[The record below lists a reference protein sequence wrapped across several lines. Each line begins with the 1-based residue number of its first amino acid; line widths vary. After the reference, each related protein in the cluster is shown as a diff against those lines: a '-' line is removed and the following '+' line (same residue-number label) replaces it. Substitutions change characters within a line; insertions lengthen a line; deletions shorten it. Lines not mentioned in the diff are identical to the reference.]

1 VSENLSDLQ
10 LRVFVSPTHPIGND
24 GLTFSPTTSTLIYG
38 EREAILVDAQFIE
51 NDIDDLGD
59 VIEELGRPLT
69 TIFITHGHADHYF
82 GIDVLAQRFPGVR
95 VVATA
100 KVVADIVDRGSQ
112 DLGTFSAWFG
122 DNLVVPTSIPEPL
135 EDDGLVLE
143 GHRLQ
148 VIDVDQAD
156 ISPSSALY
164 VPQLGAVIAGDLV
177 YNQIHQMLALTGPA
191 EWERW
196 AASVDDIAA
205 LRPRTV
211 VAGHKKPEASD
222 DDGETIL
229 ANTKKYILDFARI
242 VEAAPSPEEIIKAM
256 QELYPDHGN
265 FTTLLVSAGAAKTA
279 ATLSDLADPSSMVA
293 DQ

>member
-1 VSENLSDLQ
+1 MTAHPSQLR

-38 EREAILVDAQFIE
+38 EHEAILVDAQFIK
-51 NDIDDLGD
+51 NDIGELGN
-59 VIEELGRPLT
+59 VIEELGKTLT
-69 TIFITHGHADHYF
+69 TIFITHGHADHYY
-82 GIDVLAQRFPGVR
+82 GIDILAERFPGVR

-100 KVVADIVDRGSQ
+100 KVVDDIVERGSQ
-112 DLGTFSAWFG
+112 DLATFSTWFG

-135 EDDGLVLE
+135 NDDGLVIE
-143 GHRLQ
+143 GHRLR

-164 VPQLGAVIAGDLV
+164 IPQLDAVIAGDLV
-177 YNQIHQMLALTGPA
+177 YNEIHQMLALTGPA
-191 EWERW
+191 EWKRW
-196 AASVDDIAA
+196 AASVEAIEA

-222 DDGETIL
+222 DDGEALL
-229 ANTKKYILDFARI
+229 ATTKGYILDFARI
-242 VEAAPSPEEIIKAM
+242 AEAAASPEEIIKAM
-256 QELYPDHGN
+256 QDRYPDHGN
-265 FTTLLVSAGAAKTA
+265 FTTLLVSAQAAKA
-279 ATLSDLADPSSMVA
+279 GATLSDFADPASVVA

>member
-1 VSENLSDLQ
+1 MTANASELQ
-10 LRVFVSPTHPIGND
+10 LQVFVSPTHPIGSD

-38 EREAILVDAQFIE
+38 EREAILVDAQFIK
-51 NDIDDLGD
+51 NDIDELGN
-59 VIEELGRPLT
+59 VIEELGKTLT

-82 GIDVLAQRFPGVR
+82 GIDVLAERFPGVR

-100 KVVADIVDRGSQ
+100 KVVADIVDRGRQ
-112 DLGTFSAWFG
+112 DVGTFSAWFG

-164 VPQLGAVIAGDLV
+164 IPQLGAVIAGDLV
-177 YNQIHQMLALTGPA
+177 YNEIHQMLALTGPA
-191 EWERW
+191 EWTRW

-211 VAGHKKPEASD
+211 VAGHKKPDASD
-222 DDGETIL
+222 DDGEAIL
-229 ANTKKYILDFARI
+229 ARTKEYILDFARI
-242 VEAAPSPEEIIKAM
+242 AEAAASSEEIIKAM
-256 QELYPDHGN
+256 QERYPDHGN
-265 FTTLLVSAGAAKTA
+265 LTTLLVSAQAAKTG
-279 ATLSDLADPSSMVA
+279 ATLSDFADPASVVA

>member
-1 VSENLSDLQ
+1 MSASPADLQ
-10 LRVFVSPTHPIGND
+10 LQVFVSPTHPIGND

-38 EREAILVDAQFIE
+38 EREAILVDAQFIK
-51 NDIDDLGD
+51 NDIVELGNL
-59 VIEELGRPLT
+59 IEELGRTLT
-69 TIFITHGHADHYF
+69 TIFITHGHADHYY
-82 GIDVLAQRFPGVR
+82 GIDLLAERFPGVR

-100 KVVADIVDRGSQ
+100 KVVADIVERGQQ
-112 DLGTFSAWFG
+112 DLATFSAWFG
-122 DNLVVPTSIPEPL
+122 DNLVVPTSVPEPL

-177 YNQIHQMLALTGPA
+177 YNEIHQMLALTGPA
-191 EWERW
+191 EWTRW

-205 LRPRTV
+205 LQPRTV

-229 ANTKKYILDFARI
+229 ASTKKYILDFARI
-242 VEAAPSPEEIIKAM
+242 AEAAPSPEGIINAM

-279 ATLSDLADPSSMVA
+279 ATLSDLADPASVVA

>member
-1 VSENLSDLQ
+1 MTARPSELQ
-10 LRVFVSPTHPIGND
+10 LHVFVSPVHPIGND

-38 EREAILVDAQFIE
+38 EREAILVDAQFIKS
-51 NDIDDLGD
+51 DIAELGN
-59 VIEELGRPLT
+59 VIEELGKTLT

-82 GIDVLAQRFPGVR
+82 GIDILAERFPGVR

-112 DLGTFSAWFG
+112 DLATFAAWFG

-135 EDDGLVLE
+135 TDDGLAIE

-148 VIDVDQAD
+148 VIDVEQAD
-156 ISPSSALY
+156 ISPSSAVY
-164 VPQLGAVIAGDLV
+164 VPQLEAVIAGDLA
-177 YNQIHQMLALTGPA
+177 YNQIHHMLALSGPA
-191 EWERW
+191 EWARW

-242 VEAAPSPEEIIKAM
+242 AESAAAPDEIIKAM
-256 QELYPDHGN
+256 QERYPDHGN
-265 FTTLLVSAGAAKTA
+265 FTTLLVSAQAAKTPV
-279 ATLSDLADPSSMVA
+279 TLSDLADPASVVA
-293 DQ
+293 EL

>member
-1 VSENLSDLQ
+1 MTANPAELQ
-10 LRVFVSPTHPIGND
+10 LQVFVSPTHPIGND

-38 EREAILVDAQFIE
+38 EREVVLVDAQFIK
-51 NDIDDLGD
+51 NDIDELGNVIEDLGKT
-59 VIEELGRPLT
+59 LT

-82 GIDVLAQRFPGVR
+82 GVDLLAERFPGVR

-135 EDDGLVLE
+135 GDDGLVIE

-156 ISPSSALY
+156 ISPSSAVY
-164 VPQLGAVIAGDLV
+164 VPQLEAVIAGDLA
-177 YNQIHQMLALTGPA
+177 YNGIHHMLALTGPA
-191 EWERW
+191 EWTRW
-196 AASVDDIAA
+196 AASVDGIAA

-211 VAGHKKPEASD
+211 VAGHKRPDVSD
-222 DDGETIL
+222 DNGEAIL
-229 ANTKKYILDFARI
+229 ASTKGYILDFARI
-242 VEAAPSPEEIIKAM
+242 AEAAASPEEIIKAM
-256 QELYPDHGN
+256 QERYPDHGN
-265 FTTLLVSAGAAKTA
+265 FTTLLVSAQAAKTS
-279 ATLSDLADPSSMVA
+279 ATLSDFADPASVVA

>member
-1 VSENLSDLQ
+1 MTAHPSQ
-10 LRVFVSPTHPIGND
+10 LRLQVFVSPTHPIGNE

-38 EREAILVDAQFIE
+38 EREAILVDAQFIK
-51 NDIDDLGD
+51 NDIDELGDMIEDLGKT
-59 VIEELGRPLT
+59 LT
-69 TIFITHGHADHYF
+69 TIFITHGHPDHYF
-82 GIDVLAQRFPGVR
+82 GIDVLAERFPSAR

-100 KVVADIVDRGSQ
+100 KVVADIIDRGSQ
-112 DLGTFSAWFG
+112 ELATFSAWFG
-122 DNLVVPTSIPEPL
+122 DNLVVPTSIPDPL
-135 EDDGLVLE
+135 EDDDLLLE

-177 YNQIHQMLALTGPA
+177 YNEIHQMLALTGPA

-196 AASVDDIAA
+196 AASIDAIAA

-211 VAGHKKPEASD
+211 VAGHKKPDASD

-229 ANTKKYILDFARI
+229 ASTKDYILDFART
-242 VEAAPSPEEIIKAM
+242 AATAASPEEIITAM
-256 QELYPDHGN
+256 QERYPDHGN
-265 FTTLLVSAGAAKTA
+265 FATLLVSAMVAKTG
-279 ATLSDLADPSSMVA
+279 ATFSDFADPTTIAA
-293 DQ
+293 DR

>member
-1 VSENLSDLQ
+1 MTANPSQ
-10 LRVFVSPTHPIGND
+10 LRLQVFVSPTHPIGND

-38 EREAILVDAQFIE
+38 EREAILVDAQFIK
-51 NDIDDLGD
+51 NDIDELGNVIEDLGKT
-59 VIEELGRPLT
+59 LT
-69 TIFITHGHADHYF
+69 TIFITHGHADYYF
-82 GIDVLAQRFPGVR
+82 GIDTLAERFPGVR

-100 KVVADIVDRGSQ
+100 KVVADIVDRGSK

-177 YNQIHQMLALTGPA
+177 YNEIHQMLALTGPA

-196 AASVDDIAA
+196 AASIDAIAA

-211 VAGHKKPEASD
+211 VAGHKKPDATD

-229 ANTKKYILDFARI
+229 TGTKDYILDFARI
-242 VEAAPSPEEIIKAM
+242 AAAVASPDELIKAM
-256 QELYPDHGN
+256 QERYPDHGN
-265 FTTLLVSAGAAKTA
+265 FATLLVSAMAAKTG
-279 ATLSDLADPSSMVA
+279 ATLSDFADPANVKIT
-293 DQ
+293 

>member
-1 VSENLSDLQ
+1 MNPSPSELRLQ
-10 LRVFVSPTHPIGND
+10 VFVSPVHPIGND

-38 EREAILVDAQFIE
+38 EREAILVDAQFIK
-51 NDIDDLGD
+51 NDINDLGN
-59 VIEELGRPLT
+59 VIEELGRTLT

-82 GIDVLAQRFPGVR
+82 GIDVLAGRFPGVR

-122 DNLVVPTSIPEPL
+122 NNLVVPTSIPEPL
-135 EDDGLVLE
+135 SDDGLVIE

-156 ISPSSALY
+156 ISPSSAVY
-164 VPQLGAVIAGDLV
+164 VPQLEAVIAGDLA
-177 YNQIHQMLALTGPA
+177 YNGIHQMLALTGPA
-191 EWERW
+191 EWKRW
-196 AASVDDIAA
+196 AASVEDIAA

-222 DDGETIL
+222 DDGEAIL
-229 ANTKKYILDFARI
+229 TSTKDYILDFARI
-242 VEAAPSPEEIIKAM
+242 AETAASPEEIIKAM
-256 QELYPDHGN
+256 QDRYPDHGN
-265 FTTLLVSAGAAKTA
+265 FTTLLVSAQAAKA
-279 ATLSDLADPSSMVA
+279 GATLSDFADPASVA
-293 DQ
+293 TEG

>member
-1 VSENLSDLQ
+1 MTANPSELRLQ
-10 LRVFVSPTHPIGND
+10 VFVSPTHPIGND

-38 EREAILVDAQFIE
+38 EREAILVDAQFIK
-51 NDIDDLGD
+51 NDIDELGNVIEDLGKT
-59 VIEELGRPLT
+59 LT

-82 GIDVLAQRFPGVR
+82 GIDTLAERFPGVR

-100 KVVADIVDRGSQ
+100 KVVADIVDRGSK

-177 YNQIHQMLALTGPA
+177 YNEIHQMLALTGPA

-196 AASVDDIAA
+196 AASIDAIAA

-211 VAGHKKPEASD
+211 VAGHKKPDATD

-229 ANTKKYILDFARI
+229 AGTKDYILDFARI
-242 VEAAPSPEEIIKAM
+242 AAAVASPDELIKAM
-256 QELYPDHGN
+256 QERYPDHGN
-265 FTTLLVSAGAAKTA
+265 FATLLVSAMAAKTG
-279 ATLSDLADPSSMVA
+279 ATLSDFADPANVKIT
-293 DQ
+293 

>member
-1 VSENLSDLQ
+1 MSTKPAELQ
-10 LRVFVSPTHPIGND
+10 LQVFVSPTHPIGND

-38 EREAILVDAQFIE
+38 EREAILVDAQFIK
-51 NDIDDLGD
+51 NDIVELGNL
-59 VIEELGRPLT
+59 IEELGRTLT
-69 TIFITHGHADHYF
+69 TIFITHGHADHYY
-82 GIDVLAQRFPGVR
+82 GIDLLAERFPGVR

-100 KVVADIVDRGSQ
+100 KVVADIVERGQQ
-112 DLGTFSAWFG
+112 DLATFSAWFG
-122 DNLVVPTSIPEPL
+122 DNLVVPTSVPEPL

-164 VPQLGAVIAGDLV
+164 VPQLRAVIAGDLV
-177 YNQIHQMLALTGPA
+177 YNEIHQMLALTGPA
-191 EWERW
+191 EWMRW

-205 LRPRTV
+205 LQPRIV

-222 DDGETIL
+222 DDGEAIL
-229 ANTKKYILDFARI
+229 ASTKKYILDFARTA
-242 VEAAPSPEEIIKAM
+242 EAAPSPEGIINAM

-265 FTTLLVSAGAAKTA
+265 FTTLLVSAGSAKTA
-279 ATLSDLADPSSMVA
+279 ATLSDLADPASVVA